1 MGSAFSIE
9 PAIYINSVCMYA
21 SAQQIQTALQ
31 AVADL
36 RQQRAA
42 DAPLAHASAAIKRF
56 QARRFQATYAD
67 LLGSARYKNAARFFL
82 YELYSDKDY
91 ADRDQQFAR
100 IASTI
105 AKLFPQAVIN
115 TAGALAEV
123 HALTEKLDD
132 VMARHWLVDTAAT
145 PSSTE
150 AARYIRCWR
159 FVADD
164 AARQRQLAVVLEL
177 GHALNRLTRMPGLRT
192 MLKMMRRP
200 AGAAGLES
208 LQKFLETGFDAFAD
222 MRGADEFLAL
232 IRERETQWIRLL
244 FEDDPAACEIHLIHL
259 LGTIS

>member
-1 MGSAFSIE
+1 MD
-9 PAIYINSVCMYA
+9 A
-21 SAQQIQTALQ
+21 SAQQIQLALQ

-36 RQQRAA
+36 RQQRGA
-42 DAPLAHASAAIKRF
+42 DASLARASAAIKHF

-67 LLGSARYKNAARFFL
+67 LLGSARYKSAARFFL

-105 AKLFPQAVIN
+105 ARLFPQAVVN

-132 VMARHWLVDTAAT
+132 LMARHWLADTEET

-164 AARQRQLAVVLEL
+164 AARQRQLDVVLEL
-177 GHALNRLTRMPGLRT
+177 GHALNLLTRMPGLRT

-208 LQKFLETGFDAFAD
+208 LQKFLEAGFDAFAD
-222 MRGADEFLAL
+222 MRGAEEFLAL
-232 IRERETQWIRLL
+232 IRERETKWIKLL
-244 FEDDPAACEIHLIHL
+244 FEDDPATCEMHLTHL
-259 LGTIS
+259 LGSMN

>member
-1 MGSAFSIE
+1 MD
-9 PAIYINSVCMYA
+9 A
-21 SAQQIQTALQ
+21 SAQQIQLALQ

-36 RQQRAA
+36 RQQRVA
-42 DAPLAHASAAIKRF
+42 DAPLARASATIKRF

-67 LLGSARYKNAARFFL
+67 LLGSARYKSAARFFL
-82 YELYSDKDY
+82 QELYSDKEY

-105 AKLFPQAVIN
+105 AKLFPQAVVN

-132 VMARHWLVDTAAT
+132 LMARHWLVDTEAT
-145 PSSTE
+145 PSSTD

-164 AARQRQLAVVLEL
+164 AARQRQLSVVLEL

-208 LQKFLETGFDAFAD
+208 LQKFLESGFDAFAD

-232 IRERETQWIRLL
+232 IRKRETKWILSL
-244 FEDDPAACEIHLIHL
+244 FKDNPAACEIHLDHL
-259 LGTIS
+259 LQTII

>member
-1 MGSAFSIE
+1 MD
-9 PAIYINSVCMYA
+9 A
-21 SAQQIQTALQ
+21 SAQQIQVALQ
-31 AVADL
+31 AVAEL

-42 DAPLAHASAAIKRF
+42 HASLARASAAIKRF
-56 QARRFQATYAD
+56 QARRFEATYAD
-67 LLGSARYKNAARFFL
+67 LLGSARYQSAAHFFL

-91 ADRDQQFAR
+91 GDRDQQFAR

-105 AKLFPQAVIN
+105 ARLFPQAVVN

-132 VMARHWLVDTAAT
+132 LMARHWLVDMEDW

-159 FVADD
+159 VVVDG

-177 GHALNRLTRMPGLRT
+177 AHALNRLTRMPGLRT

-208 LQKFLETGFDAFAD
+208 LQRFLETGFDAFAN

-232 IRERETQWIRLL
+232 IRERESKWIRRL
-244 FEDDPAACEIHLIHL
+244 FEDDPASCEMHLTHL
-259 LGTIS
+259 LDTLN

>member
-1 MGSAFSIE
+1 MD
-9 PAIYINSVCMYA
+9 A

-31 AVADL
+31 VVADL
-36 RQQRAA
+36 RLQQAA
-42 DAPLAHASAAIKRF
+42 NAPLARASSALKRF

-82 YELYSDKDY
+82 QELYSDKDY

-100 IASTI
+100 IASSI
-105 AKLFPQAVIN
+105 AKLFPQAVVN

-132 VMARHWLVDTAAT
+132 LMARHWLVDTEAA

-159 FVADD
+159 FVADN
-164 AARQRQLAVVLEL
+164 AARQRQLAMVLEL

-208 LQKFLETGFDAFAD
+208 LQRFLESGFDAFAD

-232 IRERETQWIRLL
+232 IRERETNWIRLL
-244 FEDDPAACEIHLIHL
+244 FEDDLAACEIHLADL

>member
-1 MGSAFSIE
+1 MD
-9 PAIYINSVCMYA
+9 A

-36 RQQRAA
+36 RQQRA
-42 DAPLAHASAAIKRF
+42 DNAPLARASADIKRF

-67 LLGSARYKNAARFFL
+67 LLGSVRYKSASRFFL
-82 YELYSDKDY
+82 QELYSDKDY
-91 ADRDQQFAR
+91 GDRDQQFAR

-105 AKLFPQAVIN
+105 AKLFPQAVVN

-132 VMARHWLVDTAAT
+132 LMARQWLADIEVM

-159 FVADD
+159 LVTHD

-208 LQKFLETGFDAFAD
+208 LQKFLESGFDAFAD
-222 MRGADEFLAL
+222 MRGADEFLTL
-232 IRERETQWIRLL
+232 IGERETQWIRML
-244 FEDDPAACEIHLIHL
+244 FEDDLAACEIHLTHL

>member
-1 MGSAFSIE
+1 MD
-9 PAIYINSVCMYA
+9 A
-21 SAQQIQTALQ
+21 SAHQIQSALQ

-42 DAPLAHASAAIKRF
+42 DAALAHASAAIKRF

-67 LLGSARYKNAARFFL
+67 LLGSARYKSAARFFL
-82 YELYSDKDY
+82 QELYSDKDY

-105 AKLFPQAVIN
+105 AKLFPQAVVN

-132 VMARHWLVDTAAT
+132 LMARHWLVDTQET
-145 PSSTE
+145 PSSTD

-222 MRGADEFLAL
+222 MRGADEFLTL
-232 IRERETQWIRLL
+232 IRERETKWIRLL
-244 FEDDPAACEIHLIHL
+244 FEDDPAACETHLNHL
-259 LGTIS
+259 LQTIS